1 MTFREFA
8 GAILIGTMTATT
20 AFGQSTGVKGWTPQ
34 APQPGDGATGP
45 KTISRGPGQTPPQPP
60 QPQPPQPPQPAGP
73 TGPSVGQAPA
83 GDFLIATDPAGLQRA
98 MQNGGYRA
106 ELTTDDNGNP
116 KIVGSAS
123 RSTYWVLFL
132 DCDSS
137 VGCLGV
143 EFYVSYDMQ
152 TKPSLEQINQFNED
166 FRYIRASINQYDQPS
181 MYMDVLIRDGGLSQD
196 AFLEY
201 VRLWHAIVPEFEKTI
216 NF

>member
-1 MTFREFA
+1 MTLKQIA
-8 GAILIGTMTATT
+8 GAILVGAITATS
-20 AFGQSTGVKGWTPQ
+20 AVAQSNDVKGWTPK
-34 APQPGDGATGP
+34 APQPGAGADTGP
-45 KTISRGPGQTPPQPP
+45 KTISRGPGETPPPP
-60 QPQPPQPPQPAGP
+60 PGPGP
-73 TGPSVGQAPA
+73 TGPGAAPPM
-83 GDFLIATDPAGLQRA
+83 GDMILATDPAGMQRA
-98 MQNGGYRA
+98 MQGAGYRA
-106 ELTTDDNGNP
+106 ELTTDNNGNP
-116 KIVGSAS
+116 KIIGSAS
-123 RSTYWVLFL
+123 RSTYWILFL

-181 MYMDVLIRDGGLSQD
+181 MYMDVLVRDGGLSKD

-201 VRLWHAIVPEFEKTI
+201 VRLWHAIVPEYENTI